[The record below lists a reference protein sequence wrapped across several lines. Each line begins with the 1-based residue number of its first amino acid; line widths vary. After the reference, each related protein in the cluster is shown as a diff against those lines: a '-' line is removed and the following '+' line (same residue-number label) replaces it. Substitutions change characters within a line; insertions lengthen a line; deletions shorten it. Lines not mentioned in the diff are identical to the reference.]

1 MGSEILTEVIRSLL
15 EMQVVVTELVR
26 NFVLSVPD
34 GVEGEV
40 QPSLATTLMAR
51 TADGVR
57 QMRLHVERV
66 A

>member
-1 MGSEILTEVIRSLL
+1 L

-26 NFVLSVPD
+26 NFVLSIPD
-34 GVEGEV
+34 GEEGAV
-40 QPSLATTLMAR
+40 RPYLAVTLTAR

-57 QMRLHVERV
+57 QMRVHVERV

>member
-1 MGSEILTEVIRSLL
+1 M

-26 NFVLSVPD
+26 NFVLSIPD
-34 GVEGEV
+34 GEEGKIR
-40 QPSLATTLMAR
+40 PYLAGTLMAR

-57 QMRLHVERV
+57 QMRVHIERV